1 MRDVHNPDLEVQ
13 QRTPLKSLQ
22 HMLRVK
28 VPASGGF
35 GTKSGKS
42 SKYVCFFDITTLFW
56 YKFLF
61 WLFDVFGFQPPS
73 TSHWLAV
80 APFQMVQFDTQS
92 GLMVVSL
99 KYGPQKPYRH
109 EDDIEC
115 TLHVNA
121 LIVLWL
127 VLVTSP
133 LLHQFAMQKPATS
146 LLLEPRSPHDCEKMS
161 R

>member
-1 MRDVHNPDLEVQ
+1 
-13 QRTPLKSLQ
+13 
-22 HMLRVK
+22 
-28 VPASGGF
+28 
-35 GTKSGKS
+35 
-42 SKYVCFFDITTLFW
+42 
-56 YKFLF
+56 
-61 WLFDVFGFQPPS
+61 
-73 TSHWLAV
+73 
-80 APFQMVQFDTQS
+80 MVQFDTQS

-127 VLVTSP
+127 VLVTSL